1 MDTQVDA
8 YGRVAIDYGAVVEA
22 LYNGLSIKDL
32 TVMGG
37 PPVDAFNARCDDQ
50 ERPEYRLA
58 TLSPLPHSPE
68 EEHRQR
74 AANWLI
80 CNDLRDLDVRAFVRS
95 LCGTEEERARVD
107 EEMDL
112 FEERDLIPL
121 LQTMICLVDHL
132 RSTGVLWGVG
142 RGSSVASFVLFKI
155 GIHRI
160 NPMRY
165 GLSIRE
171 FLKPVNEILV

>member
-8 YGRVAIDYGAVVEA
+8 YGRVAIDYAAVVEA

-32 TVMGG
+32 TVVGG
-37 PPVDAFNARCDDQ
+37 AQVDAFNARCVDL

-58 TLSPLPHSPE
+58 TLAPLPYPPE

-80 CNDLRDLDVRAFVRS
+80 CQDMRDLDVRAFVAS
-95 LCGTEEERARVD
+95 LCASDEERARVD

-121 LQTMICLVDHL
+121 LRTMICLVDHL
-132 RSTGVLWGVG
+132 RRQGVLWGVG

-155 GIHRI
+155 GVHRI

-171 FLKPVNEILV
+171 FLKDLN